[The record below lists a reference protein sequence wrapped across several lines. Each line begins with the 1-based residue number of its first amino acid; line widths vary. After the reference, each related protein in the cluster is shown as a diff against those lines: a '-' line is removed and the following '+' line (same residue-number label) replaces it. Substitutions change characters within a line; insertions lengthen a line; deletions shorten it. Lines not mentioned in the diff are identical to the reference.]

1 MPWMYILQCA
11 DGSYYVGSTWNLEKR
26 LWEHNQ
32 GLGAKYTAR
41 RLPVELVYAQEFD
54 SIAEAYYREKQVQG
68 WSRAK
73 REALIQ
79 GDYDALPELSR
90 SKSDT
95 NQDIINDG

>member
-1 MPWMYILQCA
+1 MYILQCA

-54 SIAEAYYREKQVQG
+54 SIAEAYQREKQVQG
-68 WSRAK
+68 WSRSK
-73 REALIQ
+73 REALIE
-79 GDYDALPELSR
+79 GEYDRLPELSKT
-90 SKSDT
+90 KSDT
-95 NQDIINDG
+95 TEISDNAK